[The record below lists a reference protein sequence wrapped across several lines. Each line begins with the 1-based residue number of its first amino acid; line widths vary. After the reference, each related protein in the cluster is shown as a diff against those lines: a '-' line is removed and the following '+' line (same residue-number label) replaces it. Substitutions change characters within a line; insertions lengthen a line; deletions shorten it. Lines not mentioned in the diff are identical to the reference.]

1 MTPGQLT
8 APPARAPAAPEPAT
22 ADAFRAAMR
31 SCPPPVGIV
40 ATVDGGRP
48 AGCAVNAFLALS
60 VNPPSLLVSLQN
72 DSATLG
78 GIGSSGRF
86 GLSLLTERHDRLVR
100 LFSSG
105 PRADRFRAADFEIVH
120 GVPLLAGV
128 PAAFA
133 CTVAARLPAHDH
145 TLVVGDVLHAATGP
159 CGLEER

>member
-8 APPARAPAAPEPAT
+8 APPARAPAGPAT
-22 ADAFRAAMR
+22 ADTFRAAMR
-31 SCPPPVGIV
+31 SCPPPIGIV
-40 ATVDGGRP
+40 ATIDGGRP

-105 PRADRFRAADFEIVH
+105 PRADRFRAADFEVVH

-133 CTVAARLPAHDH
+133 CTVSARLPAHDH
-145 TLVVGDVLHAATGP
+145 TLIIGDVLHAATGS
-159 CGLEER
+159 GGEER